1 MRTTLDISSELL
13 SEAMKISGAK
23 TKSQVIKEA
32 LQEMIAREKRQRLL
46 NFKGKVDL
54 DVDLDILRERV

>member
-13 SEAMKISGAK
+13 SQAMKITGAK

-32 LQEMIAREKRQRLL
+32 LQELIAREKRVRLL
-46 NFKGKVDL
+46 NFKGKI
-54 DVDLDILRERV
+54 DLDIDLAMLRDRT

>member
-1 MRTTLDISSELL
+1 
-13 SEAMKISGAK
+13 MKISGAK
-23 TKSQVIKEA
+23 TKSHVIKEA

>member
-54 DVDLDILRERV
+54 DVDLDILRGRV

>member
-32 LQEMIAREKRQRLL
+32 LQEMIAREKRQILL

-54 DVDLDILRERV
+54 DVDLDILRGRV